1 MSMQAFSPRVSWTVR
16 VLSLA
21 ACLCLGVMVGVSF
34 ERLRAASGF
43 SGFSSTSSTR
53 THDGRVLGQ
62 GQLPPAGLVS
72 RDVDFR
78 IFWEVWKDIKDRY
91 YEQPIKDQ
99 DLLYGA
105 LNGLAMG
112 TGDAY
117 TTFFEPQA
125 AEDFTSSIKGS
136 FGGIG
141 AEIGLK
147 KEVLQII
154 APLPDTPAER
164 AGLLAGD
171 LIAKINGEE
180 TTGLTVDQAVQ
191 KIRGEKGTQVTLTL
205 YREKAPKPLF
215 DVTITRDVIRILSV
229 KSKMLP
235 GGIAHIS
242 ISSFTAESASMFDKA
257 VSTLLVQRPKG
268 LILDLRNNP
277 GGLLDQAQR
286 ITAAWTGE
294 KIVVKERRQGKI
306 VEELPGIGSVRLAN
320 LPTMVLV
327 NEGSASASEIVAGAL
342 QDYGLATLVGM
353 KTFGK
358 GSVQEVRDFEDG
370 SALKVTIYEWLTPKE
385 RTIHKTGLEPDVVV
399 EQTLEDYEAKRDPVL
414 DRAVG
419 ILTGTATSTRG
430 TVTTSTTP

>member
-1 MSMQAFSPRVSWTVR
+1 
-16 VLSLA
+16 
-21 ACLCLGVMVGVSF
+21 
-34 ERLRAASGF
+34 
-43 SGFSSTSSTR
+43 
-53 THDGRVLGQ
+53 
-62 GQLPPAGLVS
+62 
-72 RDVDFR
+72 
-78 IFWEVWKDIKDRY
+78 
-91 YEQPIKDQ
+91 
-99 DLLYGA
+99 
-105 LNGLAMG
+105 
-112 TGDAY
+112 
-117 TTFFEPQA
+117 
-125 AEDFTSSIKGS
+125 
-136 FGGIG
+136 
-141 AEIGLK
+141 
-147 KEVLQII
+147 
-154 APLPDTPAER
+154 
-164 AGLLAGD
+164 LLAGD

-257 VSTLLVQRPKG
+257 VSTLLAQRPKG